1 MPCTELCVPQTAS
14 LPHPPPR
21 ATYASA
27 VVTHHDL
34 VSPRVRH
41 LGCAQPLN
49 VYQRTITIQGKMTVS
64 PNTHAQLF
72 HVELWVETECVIRS
86 RWDKEAPV
94 FMKISSLDF
103 LHLPFSLP
111 PPTPSPSQPLGVS
124 GGCVRLRPLQCEL
137 GVLHRADGSARVVQ
151 GETAVLAAVYG
162 PAEVKASQELC
173 DRSLQPQGSMKPLSY
188 FFLCSSR
195 AALELVVR
203 PESGLSSPRERLLE
217 QLVRSCCQASV
228 QTHLHPH
235 TAISIV
241 LQVENNDGAVSSGLI
256 VMIVMISILVLGY
269 VHAF

>member
-1 MPCTELCVPQTAS
+1 MPQTAS

-72 HVELWVETECVIRS
+72 HVELWVETECLIRS

-103 LHLPFSLP
+103 FASPFFTP
-111 PPTPSPSQPLGVS
+111 PS
-124 GGCVRLRPLQCEL
+124 
-137 GVLHRADGSARVVQ
+137 H
-151 GETAVLAAVYG
+151 
-162 PAEVKASQELC
+162 
-173 DRSLQPQGSMKPLSY
+173 PLSSLT
-188 FFLCSSR
+188 FPATGSQWWVCEAASST
-195 AALELVVR
+195 V
-203 PESGLSSPRERLLE
+203 
-217 QLVRSCCQASV
+217 
-228 QTHLHPH
+228 
-235 TAISIV
+235 
-241 LQVENNDGAVSSGLI
+241 
-256 VMIVMISILVLGY
+256 
-269 VHAF
+269 